1 MPQSRLSFSD
11 RAISALPFAAS
22 GQHIVRDE
30 DVPGFFLLVGAR
42 SKTFMIQ
49 GDLWENG
56 KRRTIRVKVGEVGKI
71 ATREARAKAK
81 VLLGSISDGVD
92 PRPKPQEPAG
102 PPPNGSDPTLKQAWE
117 RYRDGHMTRKGR
129 SGGTIENYRTI
140 AWAATTSPAR
150 TATASTPSSRPPV
163 STSTSS

>member
-1 MPQSRLSFSD
+1 MQHSRLSFSD
-11 RAISALPFAAS
+11 RAIGALPFAAS

-30 DVPGFFLLVGAR
+30 DVPGFFLLVGTR

-81 VLLGSISDGVD
+81 VLLGSIADGVD
-92 PRPKPQEPAG
+92 PRPKPEEP
-102 PPPNGSDPTLKQAWE
+102 
-117 RYRDGHMTRKGR
+117 
-129 SGGTIENYRTI
+129 
-140 AWAATTSPAR
+140 
-150 TATASTPSSRPPV
+150 V
-163 STSTSS
+163 

>member
-1 MPQSRLSFSD
+1 MPHSRLSFSD

-56 KRRTIRVKVGEVGKI
+56 KRRTIRVKVGGGGQDRDEGDASQSEGASRVDSRRRGS
-71 ATREARAKAK
+71 ATQAARA
-81 VLLGSISDGVD
+81 SE
-92 PRPKPQEPAG
+92 PQREW
-102 PPPNGSDPTLKQAWE
+102 T
-117 RYRDGHMTRKGR
+117 
-129 SGGTIENYRTI
+129 
-140 AWAATTSPAR
+140 
-150 TATASTPSSRPPV
+150 
-163 STSTSS
+163 

>member
-1 MPQSRLSFSD
+1 MTHSRLSFSD
-11 RAISALPFAAS
+11 RAIGALPFAAS

-56 KRRTIRVKVGEVGKI
+56 KRRSIRVKVGQVGKI

-81 VLLGSISDGVD
+81 LLLGSIADGVD
-92 PRPKPQEPAG
+92 PRPKPEEPVVG
-102 PPPNGSDPTLKQAWE
+102 PTPNGPDPTLK
-117 RYRDGHMTRKGR
+117 
-129 SGGTIENYRTI
+129 
-140 AWAATTSPAR
+140 
-150 TATASTPSSRPPV
+150 
-163 STSTSS
+163 

>member
-1 MPQSRLSFSD
+1 M
-11 RAISALPFAAS
+11 PFAAS

-30 DVPGFFLLVGAR
+30 DVPGFFLLVGTR

-81 VLLGSISDGVD
+81 VLLGSIADGVD
-92 PRPKPQEPAG
+92 PRPKPEELRWVPVRMEP
-102 PPPNGSDPTLKQAWE
+102 
-117 RYRDGHMTRKGR
+117 TR
-129 SGGTIENYRTI
+129 
-140 AWAATTSPAR
+140 P
-150 TATASTPSSRPPV
+150 
-163 STSTSS
+163 

>member
-1 MPQSRLSFSD
+1 MQHSRLSFSD
-11 RAISALPFAAS
+11 RAIGALPFAAS

-30 DVPGFFLLVGAR
+30 DVPGFFLLVGTR

-81 VLLGSISDGVD
+81 VLLGSIADGVD
-92 PRPKPQEPAG
+92 PRPKPEEPVASRSEWTR
-102 PPPNGSDPTLKQAWE
+102 SDPEAGVGAL
-117 RYRDGHMTRKGR
+117 
-129 SGGTIENYRTI
+129 
-140 AWAATTSPAR
+140 
-150 TATASTPSSRPPV
+150 SRRAYEAEGQKRRHDREL
-163 STSTSS
+163 

>member
-22 GQHIVRDE
+22 GQHLVRDE
-30 DVPGFFLLVGAR
+30 DVPGFFLLVDAR

-92 PRPKPQEPAG
+92 PRPKPQEPVS
-102 PPPNGSDPTLKQAWE
+102 PSRLLKRSLRLRNQGG
-117 RYRDGHMTRKGR
+117 RRDFLRPD
-129 SGGTIENYRTI
+129 
-140 AWAATTSPAR
+140 AAHF
-150 TATASTPSSRPPV
+150 
-163 STSTSS
+163 

>member
-1 MPQSRLSFSD
+1 MPHSRLSFSD

-81 VLLGSISDGVD
+81 VLLGSIADGVD
-92 PRPKPQEPAG
+92 PRPSQRSQWLPVRM
-102 PPPNGSDPTLKQAWE
+102 DP
-117 RYRDGHMTRKGR
+117 
-129 SGGTIENYRTI
+129 I
-140 AWAATTSPAR
+140 
-150 TATASTPSSRPPV
+150 RP
-163 STSTSS
+163 

>member
-1 MPQSRLSFSD
+1 MRQSRLSFSD
-11 RAISALPFAAS
+11 RAIGALPFAAS

-56 KRRTIRVKVGEVGKI
+56 ERRTIRVKVGEVGKI

-81 VLLGSISDGVD
+81 VLLGSISRGAD
-92 PRPKPQEPAG
+92 PRPKP
-102 PPPNGSDPTLKQAWE
+102 
-117 RYRDGHMTRKGR
+117 
-129 SGGTIENYRTI
+129 
-140 AWAATTSPAR
+140 
-150 TATASTPSSRPPV
+150 
-163 STSTSS
+163 